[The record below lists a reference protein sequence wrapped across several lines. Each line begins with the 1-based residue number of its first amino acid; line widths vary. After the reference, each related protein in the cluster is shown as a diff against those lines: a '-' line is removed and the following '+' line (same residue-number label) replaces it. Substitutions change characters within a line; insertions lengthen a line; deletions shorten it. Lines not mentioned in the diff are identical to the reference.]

1 MLKIVIIWLS
11 DRLTMWP
18 CDWVTEWM
26 SDRVTKWPID
36 WVTGWQEA
44 SQTIDRMVYLY
55 NNVYHKFWK
64 TSAMLYPRIYWL
76 ICSILIGLVA
86 WWVDRIRYHEEISPI
101 SSQLHHTAA
110 ATLQGAGT
118 INSGPWRNAA
128 VLSQSSVRYH
138 QYTLYTVT
146 MSKKKSVGEK
156 VSARKCCCLWYQ
168 WQ

>member
-1 MLKIVIIWLS
+1 M
-11 DRLTMWP
+11 
-18 CDWVTEWM
+18 TEWP
-26 SDRVTKWPID
+26 SDQVTKLPSDQVTKWPID

-101 SSQLHHTAA
+101 SSQLHHAA
-110 ATLQGAGT
+110 AV
-118 INSGPWRNAA
+118 SRNYQLRTVAKCCSPQS
-128 VLSQSSVRYH
+128 VLSSVSSSSVSSRY
-138 QYTLYTVT
+138 VEEE
-146 MSKKKSVGEK
+146 KCWWEGECTK
-156 VSARKCCCLWYQ
+156 VLLFMISMTIIKID
-168 WQ
+168 

>member
-1 MLKIVIIWLS
+1 MTGDRVTKWPS
-11 DRLTMWP
+11 DQ
-18 CDWVTEWM
+18 VTKWQ

-101 SSQLHHTAA
+101 SSQLHHAA
-110 ATLQGAGT
+110 AV
-118 INSGPWRNAA
+118 SRNYQLRTVAKCCSPQS
-128 VLSQSSVRYH
+128 VLSSVSSV
-138 QYTLYTVT
+138 YTVY
-146 MSKKKSVGEK
+146 SHYVEEEKCWWEGECTK
-156 VSARKCCCLWYQ
+156 VLLFMISMAIIKIDEINW
-168 WQ
+168 